1 MYGYKGR
8 MLYVDLTRR
17 KYKRID
23 LDASTLVM
31 WLGATGL
38 GIKFLMD
45 YQEPRIDPFS
55 SENPLIFTVGPF
67 AGTIVPTSSRYG
79 VFAKSPLS
87 NLLGEAY
94 SSGSWCIELKK
105 AGYDALV
112 VKGKADKPLYLYIE
126 DDIVHFM
133 NASHLWGKTTWE
145 TEYSIIKD
153 LSDYDVRV
161 ALIGPAGERL
171 VRFACIINDRYRAAG
186 RTGLGAVMGSKK
198 LKAIAVKGS
207 GAVEVAKPEE
217 LVEASLLLH
226 KRLQGPA
233 TSKYRTLGTSAN
245 ILIHN
250 TVAALPTRNYREAM
264 FDKALQVSGEVLNEK
279 FVVKIQACPSCPM
292 RCEHIAEVRD
302 GTFKG
307 STVRV
312 EYESLWA
319 LGPYCGVG
327 ELDAVIK
334 AIELCD
340 LYGIDTIS
348 TGVVIGFAMECFLR
362 GLISEQDLNGVK
374 LEFGESKALIAMVE
388 AIAYRKGIGD
398 ILAEGVK
405 RASEKIGGGDF
416 AMHVKGVEM
425 TGYDVRGLKTAALGY
440 AVSRRG
446 AHHQTHGAYVFD
458 LSGKVD
464 RFKAEKGRG
473 KLVADN
479 EDLYIIYDSLP
490 LCKFTRAVWKGLE
503 EIAYFYELVTGFQ
516 TSASDLLKSAERI
529 SNLARLYNLREG
541 LTPMDDSLP
550 PRAMKDPIPEGPAK
564 GSRVTREELE
574 MLIQDYYEARGW
586 DKDGIP
592 KKSKLI
598 ELGLDAYLPSIE
610 SYAEVRKD

>member
-1 MYGYKGR
+1 MYGYKGK
-8 MLYVDLTRR
+8 MLYIDLS
-17 KYKRID
+17 KKSYKNID
-23 LDASTLVM
+23 LDADTLKK

-38 GIKFLMD
+38 GIKLLID
-45 YQEPRIDPFS
+45 YQEPRIDPFDPA
-55 SENPLIFTVGPF
+55 NPLIFTVGPF
-67 AGTIVPTSSRYG
+67 VGTMVPCSSKYG

-94 SSGSWCIELKK
+94 SSGSWCIELKR

-112 VKGKADKPLYLYIE
+112 IKGKAEKPLYLYIE
-126 DDIVHFM
+126 DDIVHFIG
-133 NASHLWGKTTWE
+133 ALHLWGKTTWE
-145 TEYSIIKD
+145 TEDSICKD
-153 LSDYDVRV
+153 LGDYDVKV
-161 ALIGPAGERL
+161 ASIGPAGERL

-186 RTGLGAVMGSKK
+186 RTGLGAVMGSKN
-198 LKAIAVKGS
+198 LKAVAVRGS

-217 LVEASLLLH
+217 LMERSLSLY

-245 ILIHN
+245 ILVHN

-264 FDKALQVSGEVLNEK
+264 FDKALQVSGEVLNER
-279 FVVKIQACPSCPM
+279 FVAKIQACPSCPM
-292 RCEHIAEVRD
+292 RCEHVAEVKD
-302 GTFKG
+302 GRFKG
-307 STVRV
+307 SIVRV

-340 LYGIDTIS
+340 LYGMDTIS
-348 TGVVIGFAMECFLR
+348 TGVTIGFAMECFLR
-362 GLISEQDLNGVK
+362 GLISERDLGGMK
-374 LEFGESKALIAMVE
+374 LEFGESEALIAMLE

-405 RASEKIGGGDF
+405 RASEKIGGSDF

-446 AHHQTHGAYVFD
+446 AHHQTHGAYAFD

-473 KLVADN
+473 KLVANN
-479 EDLYIIYDSLP
+479 EDLYIIFDSLP
-490 LCKFTRAVWKGLE
+490 LCKFTRAVWEGLE

-516 TSASDLLKSAERI
+516 TSASNLFESAERI

-541 LTPMDDSLP
+541 LTYKGDSLP
-550 PRAMKDPIPEGPAK
+550 PRVMKDPIPEGLAK
-564 GSRVTREELE
+564 GSRVTPEELST
-574 MLIQDYYEARGW
+574 LIQDYYEARGW
-586 DKDGIP
+586 DKNGIP
-592 KKSKLI
+592 KKSKLY
-598 ELGLDAYLPSIE
+598 ELGLEDYLPLIE
-610 SYAEVRKD
+610 GYGGVSGG